1 MAADVGACAKA
12 TVRNIVLVVAFSLMA
27 SGNAKSASVEG
38 DPLAGRSFA
47 MRVCAQCHDVES
59 RRDTPLSKLA
69 PPDFHAIANAKTTS
83 AIGLNVFLMT
93 PHSKM
98 PNLILSSTERR
109 DVIAYI
115 LSLRDA
121 KSSPIVT
128 PAGYR

>member
-1 MAADVGACAKA
+1 MLCFKYLNLAAIALLCVSHALA
-12 TVRNIVLVVAFSLMA
+12 A
-27 SGNAKSASVEG
+27 SPSEG
-38 DPLAGRSFA
+38 DPMAGLGLAK
-47 MRVCAQCHDVES
+47 RVCAQCHNVES
-59 RRDTPLSKLA
+59 RQDTPLSKLA

-98 PNLILSSTERR
+98 PNLILSDAERR

-121 KSSPIVT
+121 KDLRIAVPIST
-128 PAGYR
+128 K